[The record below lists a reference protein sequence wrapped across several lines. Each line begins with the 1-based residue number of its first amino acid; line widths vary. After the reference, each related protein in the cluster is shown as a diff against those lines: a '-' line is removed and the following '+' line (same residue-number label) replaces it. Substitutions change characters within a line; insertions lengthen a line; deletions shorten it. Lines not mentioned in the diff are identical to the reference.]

1 MCTENS
7 LTTSQTLPFTIEAIE
22 ALLLLHNSREV
33 KQSTRATNSTDQDR
47 FYLVVAIETTGN
59 CSGDER
65 IPEHNPVVIFVSSRL
80 DSLVFAR
87 SSVFTRQELVITVL
101 SGYVGDNLIFLGAD
115 V

>member
-7 LTTSQTLPFTIEAIE
+7 LATSQTLPFTIEAIE

-65 IPEHNPVVIFVSSRL
+65 IPEHNPVVIFVSSRGL

-87 SSVFTRQELVITVL
+87 SSVFTRQELVITV
-101 SGYVGDNLIFLGAD
+101 
-115 V
+115 